1 LLKQSAQRHHSDID
15 QEQITRARKEAEAL
29 FRPKPKVVEQAAPPG
44 RAAIAPS
51 TRRPRIL
58 SVSVRPA
65 GRADVEAP
73 ARSEARI
80 RPAVSAPQANPIDL
94 ERRRLLND
102 RAMVFRRQRQLQAKL
117 DAIDSEMCAIDAY
130 ETVRNGSPEPQV
142 E

>member
-15 QEQITRARKEAEAL
+15 QEQITRARREAEAL
-29 FRPKPKVVEQAAPPG
+29 FRPKPKVVEQAAPSDL
-44 RAAIAPS
+44 AAIAPS

-58 SVSVRPA
+58 SVSVPPA
-65 GRADVEAP
+65 GRANAEAP
-73 ARSEARI
+73 IRSEAQI
-80 RPAVSAPQANPIDL
+80 RPAISAPQANPVDL

-130 ETVRNGSPEPQV
+130 ETVRNGSPEPQA